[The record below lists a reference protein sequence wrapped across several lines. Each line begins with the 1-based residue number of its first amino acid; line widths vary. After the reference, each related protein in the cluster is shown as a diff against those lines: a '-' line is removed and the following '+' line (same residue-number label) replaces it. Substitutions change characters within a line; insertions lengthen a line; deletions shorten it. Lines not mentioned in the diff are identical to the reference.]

1 MEIAI
6 IGAGFTGLSAALKLA
21 KEGHKVTLFEKD
33 SQPGGLAIGYKEQ
46 KWNWALEKHYHHWF
60 TNDNF
65 VLDLAKEINYPVI
78 ITKPKTS
85 IFLDGNIFR
94 LDSPKDI
101 LSFSKLEL
109 IERVRMA
116 TVLAFLRFNP
126 FWKPLEKINA
136 VKFLNLFMGK
146 KAFSLLWEPQLRNKM
161 GKYADSVSLVWFWSR
176 IKKRTKNLAYPE
188 RGYLSFATALVE
200 EIKKLGG
207 KINYETEVLSVKQLE
222 NIVELTTKKQAS
234 TLKNKYDKVI
244 VTLPSYQFL
253 KICPQLPASYTQS
266 IHKLQGLGATNLVM
280 RLNKSFMLDG
290 TYWLSICEPNAPVM
304 VVVEHTNLISE
315 KNYNNEHIVYLGNY
329 PDPTS
334 ENFLRDK
341 HEALKAYDPLLKRIN
356 PDYRKNLI
364 DLELFKA
371 PFAQPIIPSNYSR
384 FMPKIETPLKN
395 VYLANIEQVY
405 PWDRGTNYAVE
416 LGYKVAKLCTND

>member
-21 KEGHKVTLFEKD
+21 KEGHKVTIFEKD
-33 SQPGGLAIGYKEQ
+33 SQPGGLAIGYKEE
-46 KWNWALEKHYHHWF
+46 KWDWTLERHYHHWF

-65 VLDLAKEINYPVI
+65 VLDLAKEIKYPVTI
-78 ITKPKTS
+78 AKPKTS
-85 IFLDGNIFR
+85 IFLDGNIYR

-101 LSFSKLEL
+101 LSFAKLDL
-109 IERVRMA
+109 VDRIRMA
-116 TVLAFLRFNP
+116 AVLAFLRFNP

-161 GKYADSVSLVWFWSR
+161 GKYADRVSLVWFWSR

-188 RGYLSFATALVE
+188 GGYLSFAMALV
-200 EIKKLGG
+200 KKIVNLHG
-207 KINYETEVLSVKQLE
+207 KVIFDTQVESINQFNE
-222 NIVELTTKKQAS
+222 IVEVVTNNQSQKT
-234 TLKNKYDKVI
+234 KNKFDKVI
-244 VTLPSYQFL
+244 VTLPSFQFL
-253 KICPQLPASYTQS
+253 KICPQLPATYVQS
-266 IHKLQGLGATNLVM
+266 IQRLQGLGATNLVM
-280 RLNKSFMLDG
+280 RLSKSFMPDG

-304 VVVEHTNLISE
+304 VVVEHTNLIPK
-315 KNYNNEHIVYLGNY
+315 KNYNNEHIVYIGNY

-334 ENFLRDK
+334 DYYLRDK
-341 HEALKAYDPLLKRIN
+341 QAALKAYDPLLKRIN

-364 DLELFKA
+364 GLDLFKA
-371 PFAQPIIPSNYSR
+371 PFAQPIIPSNYSK
-384 FMPKIETPLKN
+384 FMPKLKTPLKN
-395 VYLANIEQVY
+395 IYLANIEQVY

-416 LGYKVAKLCTND
+416 LGYKVAQICTTV